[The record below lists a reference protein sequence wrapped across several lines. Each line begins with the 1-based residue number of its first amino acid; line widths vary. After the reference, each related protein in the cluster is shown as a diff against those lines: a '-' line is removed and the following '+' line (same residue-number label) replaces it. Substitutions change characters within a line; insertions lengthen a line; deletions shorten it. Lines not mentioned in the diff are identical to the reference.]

1 MNFENKIC
9 LTFNYNLPPPSHI
22 HILIIAS
29 SSVFSSQE
37 CKHSMLWLILK
48 IILKCP
54 VNTYRG
60 ISWCP
65 VYDVHIYLPFL
76 TQEVSSCCLRNAEVP
91 RLNLTNTPYFCMSI
105 GCFWCGGNIIKKV
118 FNKIMFGKLLYKFP
132 TFVYN
137 FRVAVHIMYLCTYS
151 RYKYLGLFQ
160 GRICGGLWQARC
172 IQSVGICWVIK
183 KVGKIGRVNWLM

>member
-1 MNFENKIC
+1 
-9 LTFNYNLPPPSHI
+9 
-22 HILIIAS
+22 
-29 SSVFSSQE
+29 
-37 CKHSMLWLILK
+37 MLWLILK

-60 ISWCP
+60 ILWCP
-65 VYDVHIYLPFL
+65 VYDVHLPFL
-76 TQEVSSCCLRNAEVP
+76 KRFHLVAYENTEVP
-91 RLNLTNTPYFCMSI
+91 GLNLTNTPYFCMSI

-151 RYKYLGLFQ
+151 RYKYLGLLQ
-160 GRICGGLWQARC
+160 WRIWGGLWQARC
-172 IQSVGICWVIK
+172 IQSIGICWVIK
-183 KVGKIGRVNWLM
+183 EVGKIGRVNRLQ